1 MSETCNENTINC
13 NPVLHSEDP
22 RSNWFISNTR
32 NGSWTRT
39 RKYLFSRDVTRMDY
53 CDFPLS
59 TSDWHHL
66 RHRSRDN
73 GRAIGIVSHT
83 TLLLRIIYAWAAII
97 FGEMPW
103 TVLPYP
109 SGILQWILSVIVRP
123 VKAEAETFRGTPV
136 GFICWERNF
145 SKKFNFYFIA
155 IFDKN
160 IERKFVSWNC
170 IDDGNGRIF
179 CSIVEGREKS

>member
-1 MSETCNENTINC
+1 
-13 NPVLHSEDP
+13 
-22 RSNWFISNTR
+22 
-32 NGSWTRT
+32 
-39 RKYLFSRDVTRMDY
+39 
-53 CDFPLS
+53 
-59 TSDWHHL
+59 
-66 RHRSRDN
+66 
-73 GRAIGIVSHT
+73 
-83 TLLLRIIYAWAAII
+83 
-97 FGEMPW
+97 MPW

-136 GFICWERNF
+136 GFICERGTSQKNLI
-145 SKKFNFYFIA
+145 FILLRL
-155 IFDKN
+155 IKN

>member
-136 GFICWERNF
+136 GFICERGTSQKNLI
-145 SKKFNFYFIA
+145 FILLRSL
-155 IFDKN
+155 IKN